1 MRFHFQQ
8 AFRAFILLA
17 FSTMLFKLHH
27 TGDISKFIN
36 PKYEVLSQIASIIF
50 LILFFIQVTRVWS
63 TQKNRHNHCHHDD
76 HSCHHDHGHAPL
88 NTKKLIGYL
97 IIIFPLVTGFIL
109 SPKVLDASIADKK
122 GAMLILSNQKQTS
135 LKEKNTLG
143 GETSLQKDEK
153 NINSQEEIS
162 GFDGPADPINL
173 ENEKIISEEE
183 YNEMV
188 KQLELKNTIEMNDYV
203 YAAFYDEIGMDVGK
217 YKGKQIK
224 LKGFVYKEK
233 ELSQN
238 QLVISRFL
246 ITHCVADASII
257 GFLSE
262 FSEAPSLDN
271 DTWIEA
277 EGVLDVTTYNG
288 TELPLIKITGW
299 KKIKEPETPYLY
311 PISIKIM

>member
-1 MRFHFQQ
+1 MQLHFQQ

-17 FSTMLFKLHH
+17 FSTMLLKLHQS
-27 TGDISKFIN
+27 GDISKFIN

-63 TQKNRHNHCHHDD
+63 TQKKSLHDCHHDD

-88 NTKKLIGYL
+88 NTKKVIAYL
-97 IIIFPLVTGFIL
+97 VIIFPLVTGFL
-109 SPKVLDASIADKK
+109 LPPKVLDASIADKK
-122 GAMLILSNQKQTS
+122 GAMLILSNQKQIS
-135 LKEKNTLG
+135 LKQKNTLG
-143 GETSLQKDEK
+143 HETAPQKDEK

-162 GFDGPADPINL
+162 RDDGPEDPINL
-173 ENEKIISEEE
+173 ENEKVISEEE
-183 YNEMV
+183 YNVLV
-188 KQLELKNTIEMNDYV
+188 KQLELKNTIEMNDSV
-203 YAAFYDEIGMDVGK
+203 YAAFYDEIDMDVGK
-217 YKGKQIK
+217 YKGKKIK

-233 ELSQN
+233 ELAQN

-262 FSEAPSLDN
+262 FPEAPSLDN

-277 EGVLDVTTYNG
+277 EGVLDVTSYNG

-299 KKIKEPETPYLY
+299 KKINEPETPYLY

>member
-1 MRFHFQQ
+1 MQLHLQQ

-17 FSTMLFKLHH
+17 FSTLLFKLHH

-36 PKYEVLSQIASIIF
+36 PKYEGLSQIASIIF

-63 TQKNRHNHCHHDD
+63 NQKKSHHDCHHDD
-76 HSCHHDHGHAPL
+76 HSCHHDHGNTPL
-88 NTKKLIGYL
+88 NTKKIIAYFV
-97 IIIFPLVTGFIL
+97 IIFPLATGFFL

-122 GAMLILSNQKQTS
+122 GAMLMLSNQKQ
-135 LKEKNTLG
+135 
-143 GETSLQKDEK
+143 KDEQ
-153 NINSQEEIS
+153 NINSQEELS
-162 GFDGPADPINL
+162 GYDSPSEPINM
-173 ENEKIISEEE
+173 EDKKIISEEE
-183 YNEMV
+183 YNKLV
-188 KQLELKNTIEMNDYV
+188 KQLEQKNTIEMNDYV

-217 YKGKQIK
+217 YKGKKIK

-238 QLVISRFL
+238 QLVLSRFL

-262 FSEAPSLDN
+262 FSEAPLLDN

-288 TELPLIKITGW
+288 TELPLIKITNW
-299 KKIKEPETPYLY
+299 KKVKEPETPYLY
-311 PISIKIM
+311 PISIKIL

>member
-1 MRFHFQQ
+1 MRLHFQQ

-17 FSTMLFKLHH
+17 FSTLLFKLHH
-27 TGDISKFIN
+27 TGDITKFIN
-36 PKYEVLSQIASIIF
+36 PKYEGLSQTASIIF

-63 TQKNRHNHCHHDD
+63 TQKKSHHDCHHDD
-76 HSCHHDHGHAPL
+76 HPCHHDHGDTPL
-88 NTKKLIGYL
+88 NTKKIIAYFV
-97 IIIFPLVTGFIL
+97 IIFPLVTGFFL

-122 GAMLILSNQKQTS
+122 GAMLMLSNQKQ
-135 LKEKNTLG
+135 KNMIG
-143 GETSLQKDEK
+143 SETSPQKDEK
-153 NINSQEEIS
+153 N
-162 GFDGPADPINL
+162 DGSTDPINL

-183 YNEMV
+183 YNELV

-203 YAAFYDEIGMDVGK
+203 YAAFYDEIGMDVSK

-224 LKGFVYKEK
+224 LKGFVYKDK

-238 QLVISRFL
+238 QLLLSRFL

-257 GFLSE
+257 GFLTE
-262 FSEAPSLDN
+262 FTEAPSLDN

-288 TELPLIKITGW
+288 TELPLIKITNW
-299 KKIKEPETPYLY
+299 KKINEPETPYLY

>member
-1 MRFHFQQ
+1 MQLHFQQ

-17 FSTMLFKLHH
+17 FSTMLFKLHQ

-63 TQKNRHNHCHHDD
+63 TQKKSHHDCHHDD
-76 HSCHHDHGHAPL
+76 RSCHHDHGDTPL
-88 NTKKLIGYL
+88 NTKKVIAYL
-97 IIIFPLVTGFIL
+97 VISFPLVTGFLL

-135 LKEKNTLG
+135 LHQKNTFG
-143 GETSLQKDEK
+143 GETTTQKFEK

-162 GFDGPADPINL
+162 GHTGPVDPINL
-173 ENEKIISEEE
+173 ENEKVISEEE
-183 YNEMV
+183 YNDLV
-188 KQLELKNTIEMNDYV
+188 KQLELKNTIEMNDSV
-203 YAAFYDEIGMDVGK
+203 YAAFYDEIGLDVGK
-217 YKGKQIK
+217 YKGKKIK
-224 LKGFVYKEK
+224 LTGFVYKEK

-277 EGVLDVTTYNG
+277 EGVLDVTSYNG
-288 TELPLIKITGW
+288 TDLPLIKITGW
-299 KKIKEPETPYLY
+299 KKINEPETPYLF

>member
-1 MRFHFQQ
+1 MQLHFQQ

-17 FSTMLFKLHH
+17 FSTLLFKLHY
-27 TGDISKFIN
+27 TEDITKFIN
-36 PKYEVLSQIASIIF
+36 PKYEGLSQMASIIF

-63 TQKNRHNHCHHDD
+63 TQKKSHHDCHHDD
-76 HSCHHDHGHAPL
+76 HSCHHDHGDSPFD
-88 NTKKLIGYL
+88 TKKAIAYFV
-97 IIIFPLVTGFIL
+97 IIFPLVTGFFL

-122 GAMLILSNQKQTS
+122 GAMLMLSNQKQ
-135 LKEKNTLG
+135 KNMLG
-143 GETSLQKDEK
+143 SEPSPQKDEK
-153 NINSQEEIS
+153 N
-162 GFDGPADPINL
+162 DGPTDPINL

-183 YNEMV
+183 YNELV
-188 KQLELKNTIEMNDYV
+188 KQLELKNTIEMNDDV
-203 YAAFYDEIGMDVGK
+203 YAAYYDEIGMDISK
-217 YKGKQIK
+217 YKGKKIK
-224 LKGFVYKEK
+224 LTGFVYKEK

-238 QLVISRFL
+238 QLVLSRFL

-288 TELPLIKITGW
+288 TELPLIKITNW
-299 KKIKEPETPYLY
+299 KKINEPETPYLY

>member
-1 MRFHFQQ
+1 MQLHLQQ

-17 FSTMLFKLHH
+17 FSTLLFKLHH
-27 TGDISKFIN
+27 TGDITKFIN
-36 PKYEVLSQIASIIF
+36 PKYEGLSQIASIIF

-63 TQKNRHNHCHHDD
+63 TQKKSHHNCHHDD
-76 HSCHHDHGHAPL
+76 HSCQHDHGNTPL
-88 NTKKLIGYL
+88 NTKKIIAYFV
-97 IIIFPLVTGFIL
+97 IIFPLATGFFL

-122 GAMLILSNQKQTS
+122 GAMLMLSNQKQ
-135 LKEKNTLG
+135 
-143 GETSLQKDEK
+143 KDEQK
-153 NINSQEEIS
+153 INSQEELS
-162 GFDGPADPINL
+162 GYDSPADPINM
-173 ENEKIISEEE
+173 EDKKIISEEE

-188 KQLELKNTIEMNDYV
+188 KQLELKNTIEMDDYV

-217 YKGKQIK
+217 YKGKKIK

-238 QLVISRFL
+238 QLVLSRFL

-288 TELPLIKITGW
+288 TELPLIKITNW
-299 KKIKEPETPYLY
+299 KKVNEPETPYLY
-311 PISIKIM
+311 PISIKIL

>member
-1 MRFHFQQ
+1 MQLHFQQ
-8 AFRAFILLA
+8 AVRAFILLA
-17 FSTMLFKLHH
+17 FSTLLFKLHH
-27 TGDISKFIN
+27 TGDITKFIN
-36 PKYEVLSQIASIIF
+36 PKYEGLSQTASIIF

-63 TQKNRHNHCHHDD
+63 TQKKSHHDCHHDD
-76 HSCHHDHGHAPL
+76 HSCHHDHGDSPFD
-88 NTKKLIGYL
+88 TKKAIAYFV
-97 IIIFPLVTGFIL
+97 IIFPLVTGFSL

-122 GAMLILSNQKQTS
+122 GAMLMLSNQKQKTM
-135 LKEKNTLG
+135 LG
-143 GETSLQKDEK
+143 SEPSPQMDEK
-153 NINSQEEIS
+153 N
-162 GFDGPADPINL
+162 DGSADPINL

-183 YNEMV
+183 YNELV
-188 KQLELKNTIEMNDYV
+188 KQLELKNTIEMNDDV
-203 YAAFYDEIGMDVGK
+203 YAAYYDEIGMDVSK
-217 YKGKQIK
+217 YKGKKIK

-238 QLVISRFL
+238 HLVLSRFL

-262 FSEAPSLDN
+262 LSEAPSLDN

-288 TELPLIKITGW
+288 TELPLIKITNW
-299 KKIKEPETPYLY
+299 KKINEPEIPYLY